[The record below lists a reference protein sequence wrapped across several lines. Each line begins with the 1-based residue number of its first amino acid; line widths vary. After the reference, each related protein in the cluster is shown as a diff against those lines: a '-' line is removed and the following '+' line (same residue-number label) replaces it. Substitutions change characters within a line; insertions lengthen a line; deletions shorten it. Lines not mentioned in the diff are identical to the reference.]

1 MINNQAYFNLTT
13 ADFLLKLLERY
24 FIIKKAPPPPQPQA
38 GQNQTR
44 YLTLAGVNPSQTPQE
59 ARRAASQAS
68 SSAAISLHARKKALQ
83 ISGAQVIK
91 GADALLQKS
100 KVDFHDELLLLRQHY
115 RLRRS
120 GDKILGDI
128 SFRTCGS
135 MYNAP
140 SQFEVIRDTE
150 NAEAPLRIRLPP
162 ELKSTTWMTI
172 KVVECDAGS
181 AMDSGKINS
190 YTATQSF
197 DIIFVNFYVCFRR
210 SRDSTF
216 DLSVCNPQ
224 QYKTC
229 SSLFG
234 RFETRS
240 G

>member
-1 MINNQAYFNLTT
+1 M
-13 ADFLLKLLERY
+13 
-24 FIIKKAPPPPQPQA
+24 
-38 GQNQTR
+38 
-44 YLTLAGVNPSQTPQE
+44 TLAGVNPSQTPQE

-181 AMDSGKINS
+181 AMDSGKINT
-190 YTATQSF
+190 Y
-197 DIIFVNFYVCFRR
+197 
-210 SRDSTF
+210 
-216 DLSVCNPQ
+216 SVA
-224 QYKTC
+224 K
-229 SSLFG
+229 
-234 RFETRS
+234 TRS
-240 G
+240 FIFLPIFTFQKEQRQHCRRISM

>member
-1 MINNQAYFNLTT
+1 M
-13 ADFLLKLLERY
+13 
-24 FIIKKAPPPPQPQA
+24 KKAPPPPQPQA

-181 AMDSGKINS
+181 AMDSGKIKS
-190 YTATQSF
+190 YAETQNF
-197 DIIFVNFYVCFRR
+197 GIIFANFVSEGAETALSTYQYVIHSNTKHARPYLA
-210 SRDSTF
+210 
-216 DLSVCNPQ
+216 DLKRAQ
-224 QYKTC
+224 D
-229 SSLFG
+229 SLFCQELFSQLC
-234 RFETRS
+234 REAATFR
-240 G
+240 